1 MGWFGITTDKDP
13 KEAAYNRGEKSFK
26 DVIQNE
32 SPGELLYAIDPREDF
47 NTGSTLIVH
56 PGEVALFE
64 KNGVIQQEFPEG
76 RYVLSTENYP
86 FISTLRNMFSGGV
99 SSFNCRIHY
108 FRDTDSSEIKWGTQ
122 SPIAIEDRIYNQEV
136 HLGVAAVYK
145 IKIENPILCLKKLL
159 GNNIY
164 IKSEGEMNKYW
175 GGELES
181 IIREVIYNTLRAY
194 PNTMLD
200 IIHQT
205 RSISKSVQSEV
216 DETISEYGI
225 KLVKFSIVAINILDD
240 FIERVRA
247 NKDITRNASLYG
259 VAKDIESQAEAKAR
273 INIAQGDLGVME
285 TLGDNWGRQQAA
297 EILKNVSLNPG
308 AGGIASA
315 GAGLGMGMS
324 AGSVFAGM
332 ANQIFTPF
340 TQQPQQQHQPQHS
353 PSGRFTQRND
363 NPAQAQP
370 QNNSRFQQQNEPSE
384 FTGAPVP
391 PPIKPITF
399 YAYINDTQMG
409 PYDIKVLGQLVQSGH
424 LTPETLVWKE
434 GLSEWV
440 MAKNTELANL
450 FNTGNPVIP
459 PTPPTLPK

>member
-1 MGWFGITTDKDP
+1 M
-13 KEAAYNRGEKSFK
+13 
-26 DVIQNE
+26 NE
-32 SPGELLYAIDPREDF
+32 
-47 NTGSTLIVH
+47 
-56 PGEVALFE
+56 
-64 KNGVIQQEFPEG
+64 
-76 RYVLSTENYP
+76 
-86 FISTLRNMFSGGV
+86 
-99 SSFNCRIHY
+99 
-108 FRDTDSSEIKWGTQ
+108 
-122 SPIAIEDRIYNQEV
+122 
-136 HLGVAAVYK
+136 
-145 IKIENPILCLKKLL
+145 
-159 GNNIY
+159 
-164 IKSEGEMNKYW
+164 YW
-175 GGELES
+175 GGELGS
-181 IIREVIYNTLRAY
+181 IIREVVYNALRAY

-200 IIHQT
+200 IINQT
-205 RSISKSVQSEV
+205 RSISKSVQTEV

-247 NKDITRNASLYG
+247 NKDITRDASLYG

-324 AGSVFAGM
+324 AGSAFAGM

-340 TQQPQQQHQPQHS
+340 TQQPQQQQPQQPQHS

-363 NPAQAQP
+363 NPAQDQL
-370 QNNSRFQQQNEPSE
+370 QNNSRFQQQNGAPE
-384 FTGAPVP
+384 FTGTPGP
-391 PPIKPITF
+391 PPVKPILF
-399 YAYINDTQMG
+399 YVYINETQMG
-409 PYDIKVLGQLVQSGH
+409 PYDMKVLSQLVQSGN
-424 LTPETLVWKE
+424 LAPETLVWKE
-434 GLSEWV
+434 GLSEWI
-440 MAKNTELANL
+440 MAKNTELVNL